1 MKVEE
6 SSTLTILFG
15 EKKNH
20 VMDSHL
26 LSFSHLF
33 PTSPFNNTLI
43 FLYLIHFMHKV
54 CAGLISFS
62 VPEMGPNSL
71 YPITLPPPSDYQV

>member
-1 MKVEE
+1 MKLEE
-6 SSTLTILFG
+6 SSTLSILFG

-20 VMDSHL
+20 VVDGHL

-43 FLYLIHFMHKV
+43 FLCLIHFMHKV
-54 CAGLISFS
+54 CARLIFS

-71 YPITLPPPSDYQV
+71 YPITLPSPSDYQV